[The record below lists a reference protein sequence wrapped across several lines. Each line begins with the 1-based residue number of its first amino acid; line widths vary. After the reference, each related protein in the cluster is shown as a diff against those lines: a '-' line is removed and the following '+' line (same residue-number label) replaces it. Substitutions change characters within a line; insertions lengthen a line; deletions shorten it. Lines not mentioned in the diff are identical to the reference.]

1 MNKKIKTND
10 QWETKYIRETPF
22 MSFGSLMN
30 AFGQANQQKGIT
42 AEELKKVAKELF
54 SLSLELTEEAFN
66 RVEKSEE
73 EQGFNF

>member
-10 QWETKYIRETPF
+10 TWEIKFLRETPF

-30 AFGQANQQKGIT
+30 AFGQANQQKGIN

-66 RVEKSEE
+66 RVERVE
-73 EQGFNF
+73 EQDYYS